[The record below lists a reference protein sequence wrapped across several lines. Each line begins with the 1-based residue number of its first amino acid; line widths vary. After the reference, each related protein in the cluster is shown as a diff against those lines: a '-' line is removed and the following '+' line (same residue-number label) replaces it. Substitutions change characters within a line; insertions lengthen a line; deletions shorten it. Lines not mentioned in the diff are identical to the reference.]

1 MIYVICDK
9 QELVVETDNL
19 EYVKNIVRSH
29 PDCSIRELGTDKVYR
44 AKLVARPPGAQTP
57 PARVPAVQ
65 TPAAQTPAAR
75 TPITISK
82 SA

>member
-44 AKLVARPPGAQTP
+44 AKLVARPPGVQTP
-57 PARVPAVQ
+57 PTQ
-65 TPAAQTPAAR
+65 